1 MNNFYYSTD
10 SEEHLINIG
19 DKEEDQWDELTRIE
33 MEEDLMDSW
42 DNYMDSNHPCFTAEE
57 E

>member
-10 SEEHLINIG
+10 SEEHSINIG
-19 DKEEDQWDELTRIE
+19 EKSEDQWDELTRIE
-33 MEEDLMDSW
+33 MEEDLTDSW
-42 DNYMDSNHPCFTAEE
+42 DKFMESDHSYFTAEE